1 MKMTP
6 QEMTNAL
13 NDPQQSDF
21 ETFFTLNEYIDN
33 NQLDEALRLI
43 QDTFK
48 CNQEAA
54 KETLGLYK
62 EQIYAEVKRNR
73 EANKLSPEQI
83 AYNNAVARSCQNKP
97 KCPTCGS
104 TNIKS
109 ISALN
114 RGVSVAV
121 LGIFSKK
128 INKSFECKNC
138 GYTW

>member
-1 MKMTP
+1 MTP
-6 QEMTNAL
+6 QDMVNAL

-21 ETFFTLNEYIDN
+21 KTFFTLNEYIEN
-33 NQLDEALRLI
+33 NQFDEALSLI
-43 QDTFK
+43 QNIFK
-48 CNQEAA
+48 CSQEAA
-54 KETLGLYK
+54 EETLGLYK
-62 EQIYAEVKRNR
+62 EQTYAEVKRIR
-73 EANKLSPEQI
+73 ETNKLSPEQI
-83 AYNNAVARSCQNKP
+83 AYNNAVARSWQNKP

-128 INKSFECKNC
+128 INKSFECRNC